1 MFIYSDKL
9 LPILDLKDKN
19 YSFLWL
25 CLDSNDSSLSNPKWV
40 IFFLNFVTFSE
51 YFNFSCINLLD
62 LKGLNEGFSVSQA
75 K

>member
-25 CLDSNDSSLSNPKWV
+25 FLDSNDSSLSNPKWV